1 MDYTIYLDDSELA
14 IKIDEPDEPIKDAY
28 RTKLFFKNGYGAS
41 VIWWGDSE
49 LEGLYGKS
57 WELAVLIWDKNN
69 WKDFRLCYDSPI
81 TSDVNRHFDRDE
93 LMADIRCIAA
103 L

>member
-1 MDYTIYLDDSELA
+1 MSQKIEIDDPELV
-14 IKIDEPDEPIKDAY
+14 IKIEEPDEPIKGAD
-28 RTKLFFKNGYGAS
+28 RTRIFFKNGYGAS

-69 WKDFRLCYDSPI
+69 WEDFRLFYDSPI
-81 TSDVNRHFDRDE
+81 TSDVNRYFDLDE
-93 LMADIRCIAA
+93 LMADIRRIAA

>member
-1 MDYTIYLDDSELA
+1 MSQKIEIDDPELV
-14 IKIDEPDEPIKDAY
+14 IKIDEPDKPIIGAD
-28 RTKLFFKNGYGAS
+28 RTKIFFKNGYGAS
-41 VIWWGDSE
+41 VVWWGDSE

-69 WKDFRLCYDSPI
+69 WEDFRLFYDSPI
-81 TSDVNRHFDRDE
+81 TSDVNRYFDLDE
-93 LMADIRCIAA
+93 LMADIRRIAA

>member
-1 MDYTIYLDDSELA
+1 MDRTIYLDDSELV
-14 IKIDEPDEPIKDAY
+14 IRINEPDEPIKDAY

-49 LEGLYGKS
+49 LECLYGKS
-57 WELAVLIWDKNN
+57 WELAVLTWDKNN
-69 WKDFRLCYDSPI
+69 WEDFRLCYDSPI
-81 TSDVNRHFDRDE
+81 TSDVNRYLRMDE
-93 LMADIRCIAA
+93 LMADIHRIEA